1 MDVNRPLTREEEE
14 DLIGRAKNAATAPG
28 PGLSIKDRKKAYMD
42 NFRDEDGDD
51 DDDKHRKYQEF
62 VNEINGED
70 EDDDDVYALEDDIS
84 SLGLESNVASEAN
97 TPSYQN
103 LMPHV
108 SSRIDST
115 LNSITTIPEM
125 TTPESTSSLY
135 RMPQYIKE
143 PSPVPSPKQLKQ
155 PRSQLLQQ
163 ARPLSSA
170 SEPGQKKIVNRKA
183 SKNSRSSKAVEEKTE
198 VSEDETSKARAREEF
213 LASRRAMNT
222 NAIVPD
228 SSSVASAGSNTCNS
242 VSTGISGGGKLRPK
256 VEKLMSLSTVD
267 SPTNETSCNSSFSTT
282 NSAPSRCNNALPP
295 TSPQLQKSISNG
307 TVSSQQIVPIS
318 SHTQRSRDASPLP
331 PLRHQPMSIIVTS
344 DPSAVD
350 LVDEK
355 EEAAS
360 HRPFV
365 PLTRNHTQVIDDK
378 DVRDN
383 KDSDDD
389 DSDKAD
395 EHLYGNGI
403 IETRIPAFFSPDEI
417 AAPFSAG
424 GDTFST
430 VESEGNFLSKHITPA
445 SHKKQFALN
454 VENSPSGLLI
464 TQQSRNKQRSAE
476 RLTGTTRIRGS
487 SSDDLYQ
494 PGSDDRSYRRASAAI
509 VNPSIPVETVEQSL
523 FKNEITAGSDQFT
536 NVQDGMSTIVSP
548 VVAGSQGVISA
559 AGSPRL
565 SNPTQLAPADNSKN
579 LMRADIMR
587 ALFEEDTEAVY
598 ERLGDEPITS
608 IFPSEADKQFLG
620 RIYWQCLLMQRYQT
634 ILFLIDEAVVGID
647 AVCEDAGAHADQ
659 DGRSA
664 LHYAVVENAES
675 FGRQLIRR
683 GASIFLRD
691 HQGESAL
698 SSSLKQGISWLLEE
712 FQQSG
717 EEVLAD
723 NGNDEDKFQYIS
735 HFILSGIP
743 GKAKSL
749 LASNKFTISVNQ
761 ATTLL
766 NACKGN
772 FEQMD
777 EPVETFELLMSLDAE
792 MAD

>member
-1 MDVNRPLTREEEE
+1 
-14 DLIGRAKNAATAPG
+14 
-28 PGLSIKDRKKAYMD
+28 
-42 NFRDEDGDD
+42 
-51 DDDKHRKYQEF
+51 
-62 VNEINGED
+62 
-70 EDDDDVYALEDDIS
+70 
-84 SLGLESNVASEAN
+84 
-97 TPSYQN
+97 
-103 LMPHV
+103 
-108 SSRIDST
+108 
-115 LNSITTIPEM
+115 
-125 TTPESTSSLY
+125 
-135 RMPQYIKE
+135 
-143 PSPVPSPKQLKQ
+143 
-155 PRSQLLQQ
+155 
-163 ARPLSSA
+163 
-170 SEPGQKKIVNRKA
+170 
-183 SKNSRSSKAVEEKTE
+183 
-198 VSEDETSKARAREEF
+198 
-213 LASRRAMNT
+213 
-222 NAIVPD
+222 
-228 SSSVASAGSNTCNS
+228 
-242 VSTGISGGGKLRPK
+242 
-256 VEKLMSLSTVD
+256 
-267 SPTNETSCNSSFSTT
+267 
-282 NSAPSRCNNALPP
+282 
-295 TSPQLQKSISNG
+295 
-307 TVSSQQIVPIS
+307 
-318 SHTQRSRDASPLP
+318 
-331 PLRHQPMSIIVTS
+331 
-344 DPSAVD
+344 
-350 LVDEK
+350 
-355 EEAAS
+355 
-360 HRPFV
+360 
-365 PLTRNHTQVIDDK
+365 
-378 DVRDN
+378 
-383 KDSDDD
+383 
-389 DSDKAD
+389 
-395 EHLYGNGI
+395 
-403 IETRIPAFFSPDEI
+403 
-417 AAPFSAG
+417 
-424 GDTFST
+424 
-430 VESEGNFLSKHITPA
+430 
-445 SHKKQFALN
+445 
-454 VENSPSGLLI
+454 
-464 TQQSRNKQRSAE
+464 
-476 RLTGTTRIRGS
+476 
-487 SSDDLYQ
+487 
-494 PGSDDRSYRRASAAI
+494 
-509 VNPSIPVETVEQSL
+509 
-523 FKNEITAGSDQFT
+523 
-536 NVQDGMSTIVSP
+536 MSTIVSP